1 MSGQAFTKN
10 PFSQRKFLQS
20 SVLPLACGLVGAP
33 LQAVGQAMKPMT
45 KRMPTAAE
53 SKAVRDYH
61 AKSHGYLF
69 EEDFRDRAA
78 FDSRW
83 TVYQDNRSDLLAC
96 RTAKS
101 RALSADG
108 LSINTVNADHCTA
121 KWSTGETP
129 SVRPHCLVP
138 QHGDTSKSCAICS
151 VLGPTATPWSRRSA
165 THHCIGQRATEI
177 SKRSKSLLKQALT
190 QGWRTTKVDF
200 RSTLRINMAKALMC
214 HI

>member
-53 SKAVRDYH
+53 SKAMRDYH

-101 RALSADG
+101 LALSADG

-121 KWSTGETP
+121 KWSTGETCARDRSMSWP
-129 SVRPHCLVP
+129 QAHSGSRPRSSLM
-138 QHGDTSKSCAICS
+138 T
-151 VLGPTATPWSRRSA
+151 RRAS
-165 THHCIGQRATEI
+165 
-177 SKRSKSLLKQALT
+177 
-190 QGWRTTKVDF
+190 W
-200 RSTLRINMAKALMC
+200 TLRMRA
-214 HI
+214 